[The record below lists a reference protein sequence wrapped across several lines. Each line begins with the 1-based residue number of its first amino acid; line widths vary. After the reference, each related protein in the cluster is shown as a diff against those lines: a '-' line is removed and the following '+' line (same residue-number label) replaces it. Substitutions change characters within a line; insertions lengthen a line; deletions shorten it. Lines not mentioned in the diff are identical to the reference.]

1 MNKKEYNK
9 DRYDRQRDIILEKVK
24 VYADNNKEKISLT
37 KKIAYQRSKEK
48 RRIYNISKKF
58 GISEEEYQDLMNN
71 QKGCC
76 KICKDSLVFCDS
88 IRGPAVDHNHST
100 GEVRAL
106 LCANCNTALGL
117 FLENKE
123 ILQSALDYL
132 KEFNGSS
139 NPSTV

>member
-58 GISEEEYQDLMNN
+58 GISEEEYQMLTELIVAKHRN
-71 QKGCC
+71 G
-76 KICKDSLVFCDS
+76 
-88 IRGPAVDHNHST
+88 
-100 GEVRAL
+100 
-106 LCANCNTALGL
+106 ALGRIKEY
-117 FLENKE
+117 FHNDKSRFTKEFKNKE
-123 ILQSALDYL
+123 FSN
-132 KEFNGSS
+132 FN
-139 NPSTV
+139 NV